1 MSSSAQYEFSPEQ
14 NTLVGSL
21 ASKMRVVGA
30 FSVAFGVVGLL
41 ITVLV
46 IVAIYRDRLPA
57 GWADKIKEYQQAAR
71 EKLPEDAKTQVDQ
84 YTPDK
89 LPANNHLWGIALYA
103 GYLHARGLKQWRGK
117 RAAGI
122 LVLGYAG
129 VMFTY
134 FAVNLWVSGLHSY
147 AGV

>member
-1 MSSSAQYEFSPEQ
+1 MSSSPQYEFTQEQ

-30 FSVAFGVVGLL
+30 FSVALGVVGLL
-41 ITVLV
+41 ITILV

-71 EKLPEDAKTQVDQ
+71 EKLPEDARAQMDA

-89 LPANNHLWGIALYA
+89 LPANNHLWGIV
-103 GYLHARGLKQWRGK
+103 
-117 RAAGI
+117 I
-122 LVLGYAG
+122 YAG
-129 VMFTY
+129 VTGVF
-134 FAVNLWVSGLHSY
+134 SGR
-147 AGV
+147 ACVVAEDGVRACVVAEDGGAEVLPYS